1 MDYLKFVANYYFGTK
16 EFVGFML
23 NNLYEINNPNY
34 ITEKRFLCAAKMGA
48 ISNIFLS
55 IKENIVENT
64 GNLNY
69 ESKLYNDS
77 LEKSVSIISE
87 KTASGYMIDNY
98 EFKDASTLVATL
110 RNKIAHGDFLID
122 FDKEEV
128 IINVENTNISIDI
141 NKLSKFIITSLRNNF
156 FYTKT
161 KNYSRNITVNEI
173 SKDKKPKKITSTE
186 EIKHVINNCT
196 NINFNLSREDN
207 NFLEKYEIDKFNKK
221 LNTLKNTT
229 NMDFNSI
236 QNLRKEYKENGYIL
250 KADYYKMNKYK
261 SIMELIPLIQN
272 TILTQERYTY
282 DNQISTITNE
292 VQRKIES
299 SYNEFNPLLANL
311 TNLYIIEEISKSGST
326 NLNSIVDSLA
336 KKYGGSFYI
345 NYDNLVASLI
355 SVFNSLFSI
364 PLEKIYKNN
373 DGKGLDFSKL
383 KFDDNSIIKNDN
395 NDSFYSEIDTKL
407 KSLNKRLLTLIA
419 RYNNNLNN
427 YCNISQAKNQKAKAT
442 IKNNLIK
449 ICNDMETIK
458 KDIKN
463 LENKLKYYNNRELYI
478 KNKSIIEGIRNSISH
493 GNYKVMP
500 GETFQDSKI
509 IFSDIYE
516 GKLTFKAE
524 FTILKFMEL
533 FNNNID
539 ILDKYFDEIE
549 DNLKKRN

>member
-1 MDYLKFVANYYFGTK
+1 MDYLKFVANYYLGTK

-23 NNLYEINNPNY
+23 NNLYEINHPNY

-229 NMDFNSI
+229 NMDFDSI

-383 KFDDNSIIKNDN
+383 KIDDSSIIKNDN

-407 KSLNKRLLTLIA
+407 ESLNKRLLTLIA

-449 ICNDMETIK
+449 IYNDMETIR
-458 KDIKN
+458 KDIKT
-463 LENKLKYYNNRELYI
+463 LENKLKYYNDRELYI

>member
-282 DNQISTITNE
+282 DNQVSTITNE

-311 TNLYIIEEISKSGST
+311 TNLYIIEEISRSGST

-345 NYDNLVASLI
+345 NYDNLVAALI
-355 SVFNSLFSI
+355 SIFNSIFSI

-383 KFDDNSIIKNDN
+383 KIDDSSIIKNDN

-407 KSLNKRLLTLIA
+407 ESLNKRLLTLIA

-449 ICNDMETIK
+449 IYNDMETIRK
-458 KDIKN
+458 EIKT
-463 LENKLKYYNNRELYI
+463 LENKLKYYNDRELYI

>member
-128 IINVENTNISIDI
+128 IINVENTSISIDI
-141 NKLSKFIITSLRNNF
+141 NKLSKFVITSLSNNF
-156 FYTKT
+156 FYIKT
-161 KNYSRNITVNEI
+161 KNYSKNITVNELT
-173 SKDKKPKKITSTE
+173 KGKTKKITTPE

-299 SYNEFNPLLANL
+299 FYNKFNPLIANL

-336 KKYGGSFYI
+336 KKHGGSFYI

>member
-1 MDYLKFVANYYFGTK
+1 MDYLKFVANYYLGTK

-23 NNLYEINNPNY
+23 NNLYEINHPNY

-128 IINVENTNISIDI
+128 IINVENTSISIDI
-141 NKLSKFIITSLRNNF
+141 NKLSKFVITSLSNNF

-161 KNYSRNITVNEI
+161 KNYSKNITVNELT
-173 SKDKKPKKITSTE
+173 KGKTTKKITTPE
-186 EIKHVINNCT
+186 EIKRVINNCT

-207 NFLEKYEIDKFNKK
+207 NFLDKYEIDKFNKD
-221 LNTLKNTT
+221 LNILKNTT

-282 DNQISTITNE
+282 DNQVSTITNE

-383 KFDDNSIIKNDN
+383 KIDDNSIIKNDN

-407 KSLNKRLLTLIA
+407 ESLNKRLLTLIA

-427 YCNISQAKNQKAKAT
+427 YCNISQAKKQKAKAT

-449 ICNDMETIK
+449 IYNDMETIR
-458 KDIKN
+458 KDIKT
-463 LENKLKYYNNRELYI
+463 LENKLKYYNDRELYI

-516 GKLTFKAE
+516 GKVTFKAE

>member
-1 MDYLKFVANYYFGTK
+1 MDYLKFVANYYLGTK

-23 NNLYEINNPNY
+23 NNLYEINHPNY

-98 EFKDASTLVATL
+98 EFKDGSTLVATL

-282 DNQISTITNE
+282 DNQVSTITNE

>member
-128 IINVENTNISIDI
+128 IINVENTSISIDI
-141 NKLSKFIITSLRNNF
+141 NKLSKFVITSLSNNF
-156 FYTKT
+156 FYIKT
-161 KNYSRNITVNEI
+161 KNYSKNITVNELT
-173 SKDKKPKKITSTE
+173 KGKTKKITTPE
-186 EIKHVINNCT
+186 EIKRVISNCT
-196 NINFNLSREDN
+196 NINFDLSRKDN
-207 NFLEKYEIDKFNKK
+207 NFLDKYEIDKFNKD
-221 LNTLKNTT
+221 LNILKNTT

-336 KKYGGSFYI
+336 KKYEGSFYI

>member
-77 LEKSVSIISE
+77 LEKSISMISE
-87 KTASGYMIDNY
+87 TTTSGYMIDNY

-122 FDKEEV
+122 FDKEKV
-128 IINVENTNISIDI
+128 IINVENTSISIDI
-141 NKLSKFIITSLRNNF
+141 NKLSKFVITSLSNNF
-156 FYTKT
+156 FYIKT
-161 KNYSRNITVNEI
+161 KNYSKNITVNELT
-173 SKDKKPKKITSTE
+173 KGKTKKITTPE